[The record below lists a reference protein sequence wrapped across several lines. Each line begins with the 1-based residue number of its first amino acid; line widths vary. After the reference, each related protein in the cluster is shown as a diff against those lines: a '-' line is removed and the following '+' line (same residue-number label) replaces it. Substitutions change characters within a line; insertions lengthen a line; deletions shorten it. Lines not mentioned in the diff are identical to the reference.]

1 MLFVCYTPK
10 FPENPEPNRTNRDLG
25 RSCSVSS
32 RSIGCSSRFGLGLGR
47 EVKNLIGIG
56 LNPRTDTEHRAV
68 SVHSQ
73 AWEWNNYLIPPPT
86 STTADTAPAF
96 VPNPVITA
104 RAKAFLSQS
113 IPLKY
118 KSSIE
123 LFTTAAQI
131 WSSFLMRYGTKTRDD
146 ELRLEQDLL
155 ELLKLPSDTIDA
167 HIQKFDDLLSA
178 LHAQQLATEHW
189 DTHKVNRYFLRSLE
203 RASIPN
209 EDWKAFSTYL
219 GRTWHDMTLETL
231 YSEARTYYK
240 HYMSPLKA

>member
-1 MLFVCYTPK
+1 MSTTTSYSYKHLPVFE
-10 FPENPEPNRTNRDLG
+10 PEYY
-25 RSCSVSS
+25 
-32 RSIGCSSRFGLGLGR
+32 
-47 EVKNLIGIG
+47 
-56 LNPRTDTEHRAV
+56 RAWASTV
-68 SVHSQ
+68 ID
-73 AWEWNNYLIPPPT
+73 AFAEREWNNYLIPPPT

-123 LFTTAAQI
+123 LFTTATQI

-189 DTHKVNRYFLRSLE
+189 DTHKVNRYFIRYLE
-203 RASIPN
+203 PASIRN
-209 EDWKAFSTYL
+209 QDCKRFTTYV
-219 GRTWHDMTLETL
+219 RRSCPYTTL
-231 YSEARTYYK
+231 
-240 HYMSPLKA
+240 